1 MKRKIS
7 ILLIALTALISCE
20 EELVI
25 YDVENGQ
32 SVVAFNGA
40 TTVDLP
46 ITAEGESTLDVE
58 VGVTTVSDSD
68 RTYSVT
74 VDPSSTADPSQ
85 YSVGETV
92 TIPAGGFSGGLT
104 VTGVFETVPDGVS
117 NTLILN
123 LNEPS
128 EGRLGDRDQ
137 VTVNLFRF
145 CPSEIAAEFT
155 WVASNFVYQGTP
167 LGDGGNPS
175 GTDAFIDDDGDGQYD
190 IASGFWDF
198 GFYCTWYLGA
208 DPGCG
213 AGASGSLQLKEV
225 CGRLSFVGADQY
237 GDPWEI
243 FNISTNGPELRFT
256 FLSGF
261 GEQADV
267 VLTRTDGEDWPTLS
281 E

>member
-1 MKRKIS
+1 M
-7 ILLIALTALISCE
+7 TVLISCE
-20 EELVI
+20 EDPII

-46 ITAEGESTLDVE
+46 VTQEGESTLDLE
-58 VGVTTVSDSD
+58 VGVTTVSDAD

-85 YSVGETV
+85 YTVGETV
-92 TIPAGGFSGGLT
+92 IIPAGNFSGGLT
-104 VTGVFETVPDGVS
+104 VTGNFEAVPDGVT

-128 EGRLGDRDQ
+128 EDRLGDRAQ

-155 WVASNFVYQGTP
+155 WVASNFVYQGGP
-167 LGDGGNPS
+167 LGDLGNPS
-175 GTDAFIDDDGDGQYD
+175 GSDAFTDDDGDGQYD

-198 GFYCTWYLGA
+198 GYYCVVYAGA

-213 AGASGSLQLKEV
+213 FGASGSLQLKEV

-243 FNISTNGPELRFT
+243 FNISTNGPELSFT
-256 FLSGF
+256 YLSGF

-267 VLTRTDGEDWPTLS
+267 VLTRSDGEDWPALS